1 MVEQRKGLWHNP
13 DFMKLWIG
21 KTISD
26 LGNGVTG
33 IALPLAAVIFLSAT
47 SAQVAVLTAL
57 GSASVLVFSL
67 FAGVGVDRLP
77 HRAVLIATDIG
88 RALLLAS
95 IPIAALIGTLHIEQL
110 YIVGTL
116 VGLLTV
122 FFNVADQSFLPAL
135 VQQQEL
141 VDGNSKLGASSSLAE
156 IGGPTLAGI
165 LVRLVTAP
173 LAILFDA
180 LSFLISA
187 LCMGLIRTPK
197 QVLSKTEAQQHVWH
211 DIVTGLRVVINN
223 PILRTL
229 ALSGGIFEF
238 FGNFIG
244 TLYILY
250 IVRILHASPLVVGF
264 LVATGGVSALVGA
277 FVAGRVV
284 KHFRLGRTIGYA
296 LFGYGLVGLLIPL
309 AQGPT
314 FIAISMLFIAQF
326 VGDILVEIYL
336 IGEISLRQSIIP
348 SHLLGRANASMQFFT
363 RGVGPIGAL
372 VAGFGIVPLVGIRIA
387 LLIGVLGVILAG
399 LCLLFSPIRRIEK
412 IVTREGE

>member
-1 MVEQRKGLWHNP
+1 MLEQRRGSWHYPN
-13 DFMKLWIG
+13 FIKLWIG

-33 IALPLAAVIFLSAT
+33 IALPLTAVIFLSAT
-47 SAQVAVLTAL
+47 SAQVAILTAL

-67 FAGVGVDRLP
+67 FAGVWVDRLP
-77 HRAVLIATDIG
+77 RRTVLIATDIG

-95 IPIAALIGTLHIEQL
+95 IPVAALTGILHIEQL

-135 VQQQEL
+135 VQQQDL
-141 VDGNSKLGASSSLAE
+141 IDGNSKLGASSSIAE
-156 IGGPTLAGI
+156 IGGSTLAGI
-165 LVRLVTAP
+165 LVSLVTAP

-180 LSFLISA
+180 LSFLASA

-197 QVLSKTEAQQHVWH
+197 QVLSKAEPPQHIWH
-211 DIVTGLRVVINN
+211 DIVTGLRIVIDDSV
-223 PILRTL
+223 LRIL
-229 ALSGGIFEF
+229 ALSGCIFEF

-250 IVRILHASPLVVGF
+250 IVRTLHANPIIVGF
-264 LVATGGVSALVGA
+264 LVAAGGVSALIGA
-277 FVAGRVV
+277 FVAGRIVRR
-284 KHFRLGRTIGYA
+284 FRLGRTIGWA
-296 LFGYGLVGLLIPL
+296 LFGYGLTGLLIPL

-314 FIAISMLFIAQF
+314 FTAVSMLFVAQF
-326 VGDILVEIYL
+326 IGDILVEIYL

-363 RGVGPIGAL
+363 RGIGPIGAL
-372 VAGFGIVPLVGIRIA
+372 VAGLVIVPLVGIRIA
-387 LLIGVLGVILAG
+387 LLIGVLGVMLAG
-399 LCLLFSPIRRIEK
+399 LCILVSPVRSIEK
-412 IVTREGE
+412 VVAE

>member
-1 MVEQRKGLWHNP
+1 MSEVRKGLWFNSN
-13 DFMKLWIG
+13 FMKLWIG
-21 KTISD
+21 KTVSD
-26 LGNGVTG
+26 VGNGITD
-33 IALPLAAVIFLSAT
+33 IALPLTAVIVLSAT
-47 SAQVAVLTAL
+47 SAQVAILTAL

-67 FAGVGVDRLP
+67 FAGVWVDRLP
-77 HRAVLIATDIG
+77 RRTVLIATDIG

-95 IPIAALIGTLHIEQL
+95 IPVAALTGTLHIEQL

-135 VQQQEL
+135 IQQHDL
-141 VDGNSKLGASSSLAE
+141 IDGNSKLGASSSIAE
-156 IGGPTLAGI
+156 ISGPTLAGI
-165 LVRLVTAP
+165 LVSLITAP

-180 LSFLISA
+180 LSFLASA
-187 LCMGLIRTPK
+187 LCMSLIHTSK
-197 QVLSKTEAQQHVWH
+197 QVLPKIEPPQHIWH
-211 DIVTGLRVVINN
+211 DIVTGLRVVIDD
-223 PILRTL
+223 PILRIL
-229 ALSGGIFEF
+229 ALSGSIFEF

-250 IVRILHASPLVVGF
+250 IVRVLHANPIVVGF
-264 LVATGGVSALVGA
+264 LVATGGISALIGA
-277 FVAGRVV
+277 FVAGRIVRR
-284 KHFRLGRTIGYA
+284 FRLGRTIGWA
-296 LFGYGLVGLLIPL
+296 LLGYGLVGLLIPL

-314 FIAISMLFIAQF
+314 SIAISILFVAQF

-336 IGEISLRQSIIP
+336 ISEISLRQGIVP

-372 VAGFGIVPLVGIRIA
+372 VAGFGIVPLIGIRNT

-399 LCLLFSPIRRIEK
+399 LCLLFSPIHKIEK
-412 IVTREGE
+412 IVTKV